1 MQFQPSN
8 LSYGDGTVT
17 ITPID
22 QPAASEADPVS
33 SGGGGLPAGIEGYVD
48 LGVGAVKSLLGLDE
62 GARESVATLE
72 AQLDIAQK
80 KKANNAL
87 PGAWY
92 WDDRVIKLSGQLEAA
107 RALAAEE
114 KRAADIATARDIGY
128 TVAVFAGVVLMGGF
142 AVNQIQKARR
152 QQAEIR
158 KLSKS

>member
-1 MQFQPSN
+1 MQFQPSTI
-8 LSYGDGTVT
+8 SYGQTVT
-17 ITPID
+17 ITPIE
-22 QPAASEADPVS
+22 PEPLPMPS
-33 SGGGGLPAGIEGYVD
+33 SDAGGGGGLPAGIGGYVD
-48 LGVGAVKSLLGLDE
+48 IGVSAAKSLLGLDAGE
-62 GARESVATLE
+62 RESVATLE
-72 AQLDIAQK
+72 GQVEIAKK

-92 WDDRVIKLSGQLEAA
+92 WDDRIIKLSSQLEAA
-107 RALAAEE
+107 RGLAIEE